1 MLKHYLTLAFRNL
14 QKYRLQTVV
23 SILGLA
29 AGFICLSL
37 SALWERYENTFNTS
51 IPHADRMCMT
61 YAPDLKSFS
70 SPGGFLQ
77 KAEQMPEVEA
87 FATIEFSERDLYV
100 GEREARA
107 NVLCADRNFFK
118 LFDIRCTNGEL
129 VGEEMGAGLDIA
141 LSRSLAH
148 QLFGNEDPVGQQ
160 VNYKGGPGVNIR
172 FDVKAVY
179 EDMDPHSDIYADA
192 IMLFYTEYKQGNWT
206 RTVFLLQPGKAVFDS
221 FARKADQHVEWSD
234 TTHMRV
240 MSFTEAHSQGHGKH
254 GSLSREHRK
263 AFLLISLMLT
273 VCALANFLSFWLNRL
288 RSRRREMALRLV
300 HGATG
305 RGLVAM
311 FTTEVLLV
319 LLAAAV
325 VGTLGI
331 LLLGDTFAQ
340 FAHIQMEGYI
350 FSHSLLFMGV
360 TLAVCLLVCTV
371 AVIIVKNVSTSRSIS
386 ITHRP
391 NHTFANVSTAI
402 QFIISLLFIFCTLV
416 MFRQVSQLRHRDW
429 GIAYKNVAIFSYN
442 GYREMGDGVFVM
454 SGEALH
460 GVLEEKGIP
469 DKLRAMPG
477 IIDVVDEGRH
487 FISEG
492 QSMGSL
498 QMRLTPESQPIQS
511 THRRGVFHPSSPIYD
526 FTVLEGTLP
535 TAENWQDNEIII
547 TESVRDQLGLTSAVG
562 QTVEIASFFSE
573 EWRPCTIV
581 AVISDI
587 TFDEIFTKQDS
598 HHITFLR
605 PNDDE
610 RKNALSG
617 KLMFCFEPGMRD
629 DVARRIDEMM
639 AAYPEMLYD
648 VRWGEDVMAQY
659 IQSETN
665 LMRLLAVV
673 TAVALLIALFGMY
686 SIITLACH
694 QRRKEI
700 AVRKVHG
707 AKVGDILGLFIKEY
721 GLILLVS
728 AAVAFVAGTLLMHRW
743 LEGYLHRTPLSW
755 WLYVGL
761 FVGVALLIA
770 LCVGSRVWKTARENP
785 ADVVKSEN

>member
-1 MLKHYLTLAFRNL
+1 MIIHYLTLAFRNL
-14 QKYRLQTVV
+14 RKYRLQTAI

-51 IPHADRMCMT
+51 IPHADRLCMT
-61 YAPDLKSFS
+61 YWSKGFS
-70 SPGGFLQ
+70 APGGFLT
-77 KAEQMPEVEA
+77 KAVEMPEVEA

-107 NVLCADRNFFK
+107 NVLITDGNFFK

-129 VGEEMGAGLDIA
+129 VGEDLGTGLTIA

-179 EDMDPHSDIYADA
+179 EDIDPHSDIYADA
-192 IMLFYTEYKQGNWT
+192 IMLAGIEYNQGNWM

-254 GSLSREHRK
+254 GSLRREHRK

-319 LLAAAV
+319 LLAAAL

-331 LLLGDTFAQ
+331 LLLSDAFAQ
-340 FAHIQMEGYI
+340 FAHIQMEGYV
-350 FSHSLLFMGV
+350 FSRSLLFMAV
-360 TLAVCLLVCTV
+360 TLAVCLLVSTL
-371 AVIIVKNVSTSRSIS
+371 AVVIVKNVSTSRSIS

-416 MFRQVSQLRHRDW
+416 MFRQVNQLRHRDW
-429 GIAYKNVAIFSYN
+429 GIAYKSVAIFSYN
-442 GYREMGDGVFVM
+442 GYRDMGDGVFVM

-460 GVLEEKGIP
+460 GVLEEKGIT
-469 DKLRAMPG
+469 DKFRAMPG
-477 IIDVVDEGRH
+477 IIDVVDEGSH

-492 QSMGSL
+492 QSMGRL
-498 QMRLTPESQPIQS
+498 QMRLTPENQTIQS
-511 THRRGVFHPSSPIYD
+511 THRRGVFHSDSPIYD

-547 TESVRDQLGLTSAVG
+547 TESVRDQLGLTKALG

-605 PNDDE
+605 PNEDE

-639 AAYPEMLYD
+639 ASCPEMLYD

-665 LMRLLAVV
+665 LMRLLAAV

-700 AVRKVHG
+700 AVRKVYG
-707 AKVGDILGLFIKEY
+707 AKVSDVLSLFIKEY
-721 GLILLVS
+721 GLILVIAS
-728 AAVAFVAGTLLMHRW
+728 AVAFALGTLIMHRW
-743 LEGYLHRTPLSW
+743 LESYIHRTPLSW
-755 WLYVGL
+755 WLYVAL

-770 LCVGSRVWKTARENP
+770 LCVGTRVWKTANENP
-785 ADVVKSEN
+785 ADVVKSE

>member
-1 MLKHYLTLAFRNL
+1 MIIHYLTLAFRNL
-14 QKYRLQTVV
+14 RKYRLQTAISV
-23 SILGLA
+23 LGLA

-51 IPHADRMCMT
+51 IPHADRLCMT
-61 YAPDLKSFS
+61 YWNKGFS
-70 SPGGFLQ
+70 APGGFLT
-77 KAEQMPEVEA
+77 KAVEMPEVEA

-107 NVLCADRNFFK
+107 NVLITDGNFFK

-129 VGEEMGAGLDIA
+129 VGEDLGTGLTIA

-192 IMLFYTEYKQGNWT
+192 IMLAGIEYNQGNWM

-254 GSLSREHRK
+254 GSLRREHRK

-319 LLAAAV
+319 LLAAAL

-331 LLLGDTFAQ
+331 LLLSDTFAE

-350 FSHSLLFMGV
+350 FSHSLLFMAV
-360 TLAVCLLVCTV
+360 TLAVCLLVSTL
-371 AVIIVKNVSTSRSIS
+371 AVVIVKNVSTSRSIS

-454 SGEALH
+454 KGSTLH

-477 IIDVVDEGRH
+477 IIDVVEEGSH

-498 QMRLTPESQPIQS
+498 QMRLTPESQTIQS
-511 THRRGVFHPSSPIYD
+511 THRRGVFHPDSPIYD

-547 TESVRDQLGLTSAVG
+547 TESVRDQLGLTKAVG

-605 PNDDE
+605 PNEGE

-639 AAYPEMLYD
+639 ASCPEMLYD

-673 TAVALLIALFGMY
+673 TAVALLIAVFGMY

-707 AKVGDILGLFIKEY
+707 AQVLDILGLFIKEY
-721 GLILLVS
+721 GLILLIS

-743 LEGYLHRTPLSW
+743 LESYIHRTPLSW
-755 WLYVGL
+755 WLYVAL